1 MVYVT
6 SCGAAT
12 RTRSVM
18 GRIVLPCR
26 YPSRPSIISSP
37 GVLPSAM
44 MKTMSTVPAAWL
56 LVATTSPMAALYALA
71 WYRYPSS
78 GPAVE

>member
-1 MVYVT
+1 
-6 SCGAAT
+6 
-12 RTRSVM
+12 
-18 GRIVLPCR
+18 
-26 YPSRPSIISSP
+26 
-37 GVLPSAM
+37 M